1 MKKLNLRAA
10 AKLLVDQR
18 SGLNPIKKLPGA
30 MQPRNEVEGYALQR
44 GVGELLSFYLG
55 PLAGYKI
62 GCTTPVMQKFLE
74 IPNPCAGEV
83 FRSTVVKNVAVV
95 PRTGFV
101 KVGIE
106 CEIAVVLACDL
117 SDPDLVGDAEWL
129 SRAVG
134 GVMAS
139 LEIVDDRYEDYR
151 TIGVPTLI
159 ADNFFDCGCV
169 LGAPLQ
175 KWRNLDLRSLRGT
188 TKINGRLVGEG
199 QGDLIMGDPL
209 NALTWLAKSLLS
221 RGQYIRKGQF
231 VTLGSVVETKWLN
244 AGDVAEVEIER
255 LGSVGL
261 RVV

>member
-1 MKKLNLRAA
+1 
-10 AKLLVDQR
+10 
-18 SGLNPIKKLPGA
+18 
-30 MQPRNEVEGYALQR
+30 
-44 GVGELLSFYLG
+44 
-55 PLAGYKI
+55 
-62 GCTTPVMQKFLE
+62 
-74 IPNPCAGEV
+74 
-83 FRSTVVKNVAVV
+83 
-95 PRTGFV
+95 
-101 KVGIE
+101 
-106 CEIAVVLACDL
+106 
-117 SDPDLVGDAEWL
+117 
-129 SRAVG
+129 
-134 GVMAS
+134 MAS
-139 LEIVDDRYEDYR
+139 MEIVDDRYEDYR